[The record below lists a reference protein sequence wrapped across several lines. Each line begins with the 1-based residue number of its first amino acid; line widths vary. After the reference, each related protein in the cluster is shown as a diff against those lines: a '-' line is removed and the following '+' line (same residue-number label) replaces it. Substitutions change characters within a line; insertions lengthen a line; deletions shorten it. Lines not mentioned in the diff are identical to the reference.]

1 MAKWLD
7 TVWAYLSSTKPC
19 VPLSIDVTVYGDVTT
34 CRGMDLP
41 LCCRADLGG
50 ALQTAAAG
58 DIHARDGH
66 ALAIVLSKDLGRFF
80 GAVRIIELWAADER
94 DAAAQ
99 QFLVESGVSISC
111 AIVIVPVGQAGKR
124 SPRPSQ

>member
-1 MAKWLD
+1 
-7 TVWAYLSSTKPC
+7 
-19 VPLSIDVTVYGDVTT
+19 
-34 CRGMDLP
+34 MDLP

-50 ALQTAAAG
+50 ALRTAAAG
-58 DIHARDGH
+58 DFHARDGH

-80 GAVRIIELWAADER
+80 DAARIIELWAADER

-99 QFLVESGVSISC
+99 QFLVESGVSTSC

-124 SPRPSQ
+124 SPRPSR